1 MGAGVQ
7 HLAAIYSNKE
17 VISPGENLTK
27 AGIRVEMFSP
37 EEKLDP
43 LSRINYA
50 KVYTVEYNVK
60 VFFIGRVHRDH
71 QHRFLADY
79 KNSMGLDYLALREPP
94 SVDENQGYTDRSF
107 VPSAHMSNPHSM
119 SSSQK
124 PGLSRKSSAD
134 SIESMVVFSS
144 SSALA
149 TSSTTASS
157 FGNEFG
163 GAQRLSDF
171 LFTQE
176 WLQKL
181 SRVALQKVLF
191 NFPLI

>member
-27 AGIRVEMFSP
+27 AGVRVEIFSP
-37 EEKLDP
+37 AEKLDP

-79 KNSMGLDYLALREPP
+79 KNFMGLDYLALREVIC
-94 SVDENQGYTDRSF
+94 SVSAYVKPALHVIQPKTGSF
-107 VPSAHMSNPHSM
+107 
-119 SSSQK
+119 QEFI
-124 PGLSRKSSAD
+124 SRQHRKH
-134 SIESMVVFSS
+134 
-144 SSALA
+144 
-149 TSSTTASS
+149 
-157 FGNEFG
+157 G
-163 GAQRLSDF
+163 GIQ
-171 LFTQE
+171 
-176 WLQKL
+176 
-181 SRVALQKVLF
+181 
-191 NFPLI
+191 